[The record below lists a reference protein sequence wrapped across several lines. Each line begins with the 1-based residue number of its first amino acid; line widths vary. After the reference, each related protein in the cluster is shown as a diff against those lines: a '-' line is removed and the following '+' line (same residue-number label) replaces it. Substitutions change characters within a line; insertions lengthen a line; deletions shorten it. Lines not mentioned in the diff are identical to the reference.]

1 MPGFPGT
8 DRQDGVGGSG
18 NVPFDGQVGDEGLD
32 FLRAHVFGVA
42 LVVEENVTRD
52 PVFVCFFGA
61 GGVMFNADGVADLIE
76 EFFSLW
82 RRRSLRW
89 RYGLG
94 LHIFTCLSLCYNFI
108 IVF

>member
-42 LVVEENVTRD
+42 FVVEEDVARD

-61 GGVMFNADGVADLIE
+61 GGVIPQGDAT
-76 EFFSLW
+76 
-82 RRRSLRW
+82 R
-89 RYGLG
+89 
-94 LHIFTCLSLCYNFI
+94 CLTRMASPT
-108 IVF
+108 